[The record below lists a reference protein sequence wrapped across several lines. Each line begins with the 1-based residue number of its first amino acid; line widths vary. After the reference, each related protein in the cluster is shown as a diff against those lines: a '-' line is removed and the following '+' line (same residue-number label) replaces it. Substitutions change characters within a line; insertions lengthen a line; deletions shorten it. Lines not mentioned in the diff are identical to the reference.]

1 MAASDAMDAQR
12 TTDTSSQR
20 AAQRE
25 YDTTAAASTDVAQSP
40 LRTCALIGS
49 GPARL
54 RAAVCVS
61 IFSSRNAGNFLPGV
75 MDLSWRR
82 CPGLEYSKVNT

>member
-1 MAASDAMDAQR
+1 MAASDAVERSANDRHVLSAR
-12 TTDTSSQR
+12 
-20 AAQRE
+20 RE

-54 RAAVCVS
+54 RAAVCGRAKILNFKIS
-61 IFSSRNAGNFLPGV
+61 IFSSRSAGNFLPGV
-75 MDLSWRR
+75 MDLS
-82 CPGLEYSKVNT
+82 